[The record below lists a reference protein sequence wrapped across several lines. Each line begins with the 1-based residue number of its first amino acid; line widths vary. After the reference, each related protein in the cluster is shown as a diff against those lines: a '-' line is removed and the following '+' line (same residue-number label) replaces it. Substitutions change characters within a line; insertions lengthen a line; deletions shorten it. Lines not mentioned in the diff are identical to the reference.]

1 MQLYKFLS
9 ALLLTS
15 PTLASPLLTPR
26 ACSHIYSPTLWSI
39 SQHVPETANGPFT
52 TPFSVSQDI
61 GKRDLIAA
69 FNIPAGAYGCQ
80 LEFDYEPNPSASVTG
95 LGNPQLL
102 NVFALSA
109 ALPATVT
116 WDSIAPVTGSL
127 LGTWS
132 FPTGADL
139 SVQKTIVVASFACRP
154 TMNFRFQTANEG
166 AKGAV
171 SDPEDGASGL
181 RITYNC

>member
-15 PTLASPLLTPR
+15 PTLASPLLTSR
-26 ACSHIYSPTLWSI
+26 ACSHVYSPSLWSI

-61 GKRDLIAA
+61 GKRDLIAS
-69 FNIPAGAYGCQ
+69 FTIPAGAYGCQ

-95 LGNPQLL
+95 LGDPQLL
-102 NVFALSA
+102 NVFALPA

-116 WDSIAPVTGSL
+116 WDSITPVTGSL
-127 LGTWS
+127 VGTWS

-139 SVQKTIVVASFACRP
+139 AVQKTIVVNSFVCAP

-181 RITYNC
+181 RISYNC